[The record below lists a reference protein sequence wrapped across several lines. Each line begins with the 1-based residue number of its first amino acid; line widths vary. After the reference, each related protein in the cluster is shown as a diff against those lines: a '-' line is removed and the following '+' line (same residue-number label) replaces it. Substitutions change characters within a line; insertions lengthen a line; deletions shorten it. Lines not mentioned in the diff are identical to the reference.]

1 MDDPVG
7 QGPSQLG
14 WLAGPLYWLAG
25 LAGWLG
31 WLGPLLG
38 PLLDPFLGRFNRVFL
53 RFGVQK
59 GVKMG
64 SPASPGPDW
73 PEPVRTAQ
81 NRPNPIGEMVVLQ
94 PGLSG
99 PAPDRYWRKGPDLSR
114 EERGS

>member
-7 QGPSQLG
+7 QGPSQPS

-81 NRPNPIGEMVVLQ
+81 ILLARWWYCSRACQDPLLTGTGEK
-94 PGLSG
+94 GLI
-99 PAPDRYWRKGPDLSR
+99 
-114 EERGS
+114 